1 MCFEL
6 GSYPQPIKI
15 ALAALISPRKPHLQ
29 TLPYLRSSVLRVPAI
44 EVQCAKVYSKRMT
57 FLDRCRQ
64 RQMNVSC
71 ILAKNGMRV
80 ITIRPDRCVREAL
93 SLLAEHNIGTVVVVD
108 PGGKP
113 VGILSER
120 DIVRGAVEN
129 EQVCDETVD
138 KLMTRNV
145 IVARPQDDV
154 WVVAH
159 TMTEKRF
166 RHLPVVD
173 KGELVGILSVG
184 DVVKAQRD
192 EYEGELDTLQTQ
204 ISAD

>member
-1 MCFEL
+1 
-6 GSYPQPIKI
+6 
-15 ALAALISPRKPHLQ
+15 
-29 TLPYLRSSVLRVPAI
+29 
-44 EVQCAKVYSKRMT
+44 
-57 FLDRCRQ
+57 
-64 RQMNVSC
+64 MNVSC
-71 ILAKNGMRV
+71 ILAKKGMRV
-80 ITIRPDRCVREAL
+80 ITVRPDRCVREAL
-93 SLLAEHNIGTVVVVD
+93 RLLAKHNIGTVVVVD

-113 VGILSER
+113 VGILSKR

-129 EQVCDETVD
+129 EQMCDETVD

-166 RHLPVVD
+166 RHMPVVD

-184 DVVKAQRD
+184 DRG
-192 EYEGELDTLQTQ
+192 EGSTR
-204 ISAD
+204 

>member
-1 MCFEL
+1 
-6 GSYPQPIKI
+6 
-15 ALAALISPRKPHLQ
+15 
-29 TLPYLRSSVLRVPAI
+29 
-44 EVQCAKVYSKRMT
+44 
-57 FLDRCRQ
+57 
-64 RQMNVSC
+64 MNVSC
-71 ILAKNGMRV
+71 ILAKKGMRV

>member
-1 MCFEL
+1 
-6 GSYPQPIKI
+6 
-15 ALAALISPRKPHLQ
+15 
-29 TLPYLRSSVLRVPAI
+29 
-44 EVQCAKVYSKRMT
+44 
-57 FLDRCRQ
+57 
-64 RQMNVSC
+64 MNVSC
-71 ILAKNGMRV
+71 ILAKKGMRV
-80 ITIRPDRCVREAL
+80 ITIHPDRCVREAL
-93 SLLAEHNIGTVVVVD
+93 SLLAKHNIGTVVAVD

-129 EQVCDETVD
+129 EQVCDETVA
-138 KLMTRNV
+138 KLMTRKF
-145 IVARPQDDV
+145 IVATPQDDV

-184 DVVKAQRD
+184 DVAKAQRD

-204 ISAD
+204 ISAY